1 MRTRKLKTARLE
13 ENSESS
19 VLVKNI
25 FLEDSTPSASGLK
38 TF

>member
-1 MRTRKLKTARLE
+1 MRTRKSKTARLE
-13 ENSESS
+13 GNSENS

-25 FLEDSTPSASGLK
+25 FLEDSTPFASGLK